1 MAGRKPKSTK
11 LKLLEGNPGKR
22 SINKSEPEPTPGIP
36 PIPEWIKIFPI
47 AVKEWERESEI
58 LNNMGIMSEAEAGV
72 LATRCYIASQI
83 QEIAKQLKKEGR
95 VAYVSKMD
103 SLGNE
108 VMEAKANPK
117 AIQITNLIKEYR
129 QHGSL
134 LGLDAPS
141 RTKLSVDPGKKKRGK
156 FEGLIGGKK

>member
-1 MAGRKPKSTK
+1 MSRRPKPTK

-22 SINKSEPEPTPGIP
+22 KINKSEPEPAPGMP
-36 PIPEWIKIFPI
+36 TMPEWIKTFPV
-47 AVKEWERESEI
+47 AVTEWERESTI
-58 LNNMGIMSEAEAGV
+58 LFHMGIMSDAEAAL

-83 QEIAKQLKKEGR
+83 QEMAEQIEKEGR
-95 VAYVSKMD
+95 VVYVSKMD

-117 AIQITNLIKEYR
+117 AIQMTNLIKEYR

-141 RTKLSVDPGKKKRGK
+141 RTKLSIESGNKKSK
-156 FEGLIGGKK
+156 FEGLINGGKK